1 MGMNV
6 NKPSTPPHIN
16 PYQKHNPV
24 TKVEQVKKS
33 PREDELQIS
42 NKARELYNL
51 KSEQDREEK
60 ITSIQKQ
67 IQEGTYRVDSQKTA
81 EKLMDK
87 WFK

>member
-1 MGMNV
+1 MNI
-6 NKPSTPPHIN
+6 NKPSAPPHIN

-24 TKVEQVKKS
+24 TKVEQAKKA

-42 NKARELYNL
+42 NKARELYDL
-51 KSEQDREEK
+51 KSEQEREEK